1 MRMCGQNVDY
11 SRFMNNNYHQ
21 RIDDLV
27 DELDDQEEARR
38 AAIRVS

>member
-1 MRMCGQNVDY
+1 
-11 SRFMNNNYHQ
+11 MNNNYHQ

>member
-1 MRMCGQNVDY
+1 
-11 SRFMNNNYHQ
+11 MNINYHQ

-38 AAIRVS
+38 AAIRVSWLKF